1 MLSSSLP
8 PDRLQR
14 WLLRNP
20 STNSLSM
27 AAGST
32 SNGEGKCEG
41 RRPGGSARFF
51 SQFTVLISR
60 IANYAEVD
68 NSLVGS

>member
-8 PDRLQR
+8 PGKLQK

-27 AAGST
+27 VAGSM
-32 SNGEGKCEG
+32 SNGEGECG
-41 RRPGGSARFF
+41 GGSLEDTATRFF
-51 SQFTVLISR
+51 TYFMQS
-60 IANYAEVD
+60 
-68 NSLVGS
+68 